1 MSIYVINTKNTL
13 TLSLC
18 HDIQSTGNP
27 TLPYP
32 CQLQSGAYFSL
43 SAVVIYF
50 MSTILICCTKKPKPL
65 FLDFK
70 MKDTDQQDP
79 CCWKRTKKEDDK
91 GAQGHDEE
99 QPPGTNSAH
108 AAAANLE
115 PPPPPQ
121 EVPPSAVV
129 VAYEDA
135 PSYPPVA
142 QPAYVAGDSYH
153 SVYASGKSKNTY
165 YWPEK
170 KDQATYAQLPP
181 YRDVAFIDGEAFFDT
196 TS

>member
-1 MSIYVINTKNTL
+1 
-13 TLSLC
+13 
-18 HDIQSTGNP
+18 
-27 TLPYP
+27 
-32 CQLQSGAYFSL
+32 
-43 SAVVIYF
+43 

-70 MKDTDQQDP
+70 MQDKDQQDQ
-79 CCWKRTKKEDDK
+79 CCWKRTKEDNN

-99 QPPGTNSAH
+99 QPPATNSAH
-108 AAAANLE
+108 AAAAANPE
-115 PPPPPQ
+115 VPPPHQ

-153 SVYASGKSKNTY
+153 SAYASEKPKNTY
-165 YWPEK
+165 YWPDK
-170 KDQATYAQLPP
+170 KDEATYAQLPP